1 MECRVEEPM
10 KEQLDLEHHSLIHLF
25 SHQIFTEGP
34 LYFKHCAN
42 CLGTKQHAP
51 SPHTAHITQGRQVL
65 RNKHTQKY
73 NDKTGSAMKA
83 AAKETHGDISV
94 IVGSGQDW
102 LQ

>member
-1 MECRVEEPM
+1 MP
-10 KEQLDLEHHSLIHLF
+10 
-25 SHQIFTEGP
+25 
-34 LYFKHCAN
+34 
-42 CLGTKQHAP
+42 P